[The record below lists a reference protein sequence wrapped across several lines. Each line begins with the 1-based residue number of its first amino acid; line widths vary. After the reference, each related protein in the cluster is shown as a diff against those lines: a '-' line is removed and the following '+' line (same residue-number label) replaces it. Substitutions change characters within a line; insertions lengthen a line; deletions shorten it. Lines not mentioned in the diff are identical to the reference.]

1 MPGAGHREFTCS
13 PSVRH
18 AIVTGPTDCRVIIDG
33 VRILFVSES
42 FLPHMN
48 GVTGSVLRVADH
60 FAATG
65 DDLGVI
71 APAWPGAEKSVRTS
85 CGRRVR
91 VHRIASAPMPGYS
104 DVRIAATSA
113 AKLRRRIDEFA
124 PDVIHLASP
133 MLLGGRAA
141 VAAQK
146 AGVPTV
152 AVYQTDIPGFTARYG
167 MPFLESA
174 SWQLLRDAHNRA
186 TLNLAPSHATRDQML
201 QHGIERV
208 DLWRRGVDTSLFSPA
223 LRSRSLRA
231 AYARPEEKLVVYV
244 GRLAAEKQVENL
256 KVLHDMPGVRL
267 LIVGD
272 GPERAALQSLMPRAH
287 FAGFR
292 TGTDLAA
299 HLASADLFVHPG
311 EHETFGQT
319 LQEAMASGLPVI
331 APRRGGPVDLVAP
344 SRTGWLYTPGMLDEL
359 RDRASDLLFDDAKR
373 RAFGRA
379 AEESVRKRTWP
390 VLAEQLRGYYLQ
402 AIEQHGRIG
411 ALL

>member
-1 MPGAGHREFTCS
+1 MTSARS
-13 PSVRH
+13 
-18 AIVTGPTDCRVIIDG
+18 IIG
-33 VRILFVSES
+33 SVRILFVTES

-65 DDLGVI
+65 DDLGII
-71 APAWPGAEKSVRTS
+71 APAWPGADDHLRTS
-85 CGRRVR
+85 CGRRVP
-91 VHRIASAPMPGYS
+91 VHRVASAPMPGYS
-104 DVRIAATSA
+104 AVRIAPTSA
-113 AKLRRRIDEFA
+113 SALRRRIDEFR

-133 MLLGGRAA
+133 MILGGRAA

-152 AVYQTDIPGFTARYG
+152 AVYQTDVPGYTARYG

-174 SWQLLRDAHNRA
+174 SWQLLRDVHNRA
-186 TLNLAPSHATRDQML
+186 TVNLAPSNATRDEML
-201 QHGIERV
+201 ARGVERV
-208 DLWRRGVDTSLFSPA
+208 QLWRRGVDTSLFSPS
-223 LRSRSLRA
+223 LRSDTLRA
-231 AYARPEEKLVVYV
+231 AYARPEEKLVFYV
-244 GRLAAEKQVENL
+244 GRLAPEKQVEDL
-256 KVLHDMPGVRL
+256 KIIHDMPGVRL
-267 LIVGD
+267 LIVGE
-272 GPERAALQSLMPRAH
+272 GPEEEALRRLMPRAH

-299 HLASADLFVHPG
+299 HVASADLFIHPG
-311 EHETFGQT
+311 ELETFGQT

-331 APRRGGPVDLVAP
+331 APRRGGPVDLIAP

-359 RDRASDLLFDDAKR
+359 RDRATDLLFDDAKR

-379 AEESVRKRTWP
+379 AEDSVRKRTWP
-390 VLAEQLRGYYLQ
+390 VLAEQLRGCYLQ
-402 AIEQHGRIG
+402 AIEQHGRVG

>member
-1 MPGAGHREFTCS
+1 MSSIARHMPVTATKGACGS
-13 PSVRH
+13 IG
-18 AIVTGPTDCRVIIDG
+18 A

-48 GVTGSVLRVADH
+48 GVTNSVLRVADH

-65 DDLGVI
+65 DDLGII
-71 APAWPGAEKSVRTS
+71 APQWPGAQKHLRTS

-91 VHRIASAPMPGYS
+91 VHRVASAPMPGYA
-104 DVRIAATSA
+104 DVRIATTSA
-113 AKLRRRIDEFA
+113 TTLRRRIDDFQ

-133 MLLGGRAA
+133 MILGGRA
-141 VAAQK
+141 VIAAQK

-152 AVYQTDIPGFTARYG
+152 AVYQTDIPGYTARYG

-174 SWQLLRDAHNRA
+174 SWQLLRDVHNRA
-186 TLNLAPSHATRDQML
+186 TVNLAPSLATRDEMRE
-201 QHGIERV
+201 HGIERV
-208 DLWRRGVDTSLFSPA
+208 DLWRRGVDTSLFTPS
-223 LRSRSLRA
+223 LHSSQLRA
-231 AYARPEEKLVVYV
+231 QYARPEEKLVVYM
-244 GRLAAEKQVENL
+244 GRLAAEKQVSDL
-256 KVLHDMPGVRL
+256 KVIHDMPGVRL

-272 GPERAALQSLMPRAH
+272 GPEKEALRRAMPRAR

-292 TGTDLAA
+292 SGTDLAA
-299 HLASADLFVHPG
+299 HLASADLFIHPG
-311 EHETFGQT
+311 EHETFGQS

-331 APRRGGPVDLVAP
+331 APRRGGPVDLISP
-344 SRTGWLYTPGMLDEL
+344 SRTGWLYTPGMLDEM

-379 AEESVRKRTWP
+379 ATDSVRKRTWP

-402 AIEQHGRIG
+402 AIEQSQRVG
-411 ALL
+411 AAH